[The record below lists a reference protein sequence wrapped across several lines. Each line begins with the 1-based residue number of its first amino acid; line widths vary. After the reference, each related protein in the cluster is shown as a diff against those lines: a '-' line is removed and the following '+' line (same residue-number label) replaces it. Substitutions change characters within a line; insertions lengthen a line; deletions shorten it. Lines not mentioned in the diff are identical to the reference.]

1 MAAPFPETTLATPVP
16 PPLPS
21 LINTRRLR
29 AQRLDTSAPFGDG
42 PEATL
47 FTGSFKTMLPIDKSG
62 FLDAQE
68 VSAAVAWLASDD
80 SKYVTGLAVPVDAG
94 VMVR

>member
-29 AQRLDTSAPFGDG
+29 AQRLGRGLRLWVPAGILIAFPALVLALVTVLGNLLADLAYAVLDPRIRY
-42 PEATL
+42 
-47 FTGSFKTMLPIDKSG
+47 GSSN
-62 FLDAQE
+62 
-68 VSAAVAWLASDD
+68 S
-80 SKYVTGLAVPVDAG
+80 
-94 VMVR
+94 

>member
-1 MAAPFPETTLATPVP
+1 VNPGPIATPLTTDETGP
-16 PPLPS
+16 AL
-21 LINTRRLR
+21 L
-29 AQRLDTSAPFGDG
+29 AGDG

-47 FTGSFKTMLPIDKSG
+47 FIGSFKTMLPIDKSG
-62 FLDAQE
+62 FLEAKE